1 MVPASSPAAR
11 VTAARRRRLDE
22 EHETRRVAKVAVG
35 VLTVDAMVF
44 VLPAVRARLRGS
56 TFPSFPLRDS
66 GSPFPDLR
74 AHSFLTS
81 GRARPKKIAKAN
93 AHTRRRRRVANSP
106 NPDPQRVNG
115 ISIPRRRFETHGPL
129 VSQPPRKLYSGS
141 FCRPHISPTSAS
153 EAPARASGRGDDELF
168 GCPHCPTRATAA
180 RSQLVSSQASRRAR
194 RSHLRSPLAR
204 ARGEG
209 RSFARRLWRSSGRPG
224 PAVATRDERVT
235 TCAIAVGSITP
246 RRRARIAAQR

>member
-1 MVPASSPAAR
+1 MRRSR
-11 VTAARRRRLDE
+11 TTRRRRSRRNRPRKMRWSPLPRPRRASP
-22 EHETRRVAKVAVG
+22 RRVAG
-35 VLTVDAMVF
+35 GSTRSTRRDASRKSRWESSRSTPWCSCF
-44 VLPAVRARLRGS
+44 LQSGARLRGS

-66 GSPFPDLR
+66 GSPFPIFGHTVSHLR
-74 AHSFLTS
+74 WGSTE
-81 GRARPKKIAKAN
+81 KIAKAN

-141 FCRPHISPTSAS
+141 FAAPTSVPRARLRHQHARRA
-153 EAPARASGRGDDELF
+153 EAHDELF

-209 RSFARRLWRSSGRPG
+209 RSFARRLWRSSGRP
-224 PAVATRDERVT
+224 
-235 TCAIAVGSITP
+235 
-246 RRRARIAAQR
+246 RAGGRHAG